1 MPSVSIIRA
10 SLPCGDS
17 ASRAPLITHMLC
29 TTHDSHLV
37 LLLDDID
44 TDTMRLVAQSLPIG
58 TSCAYHA
65 TADCSRVPSLLGAIV
80 FGWACLCCFG
90 IYTAYALY
98 DAGPVPLYLVP
109 PILYPLWVVLVWALT
124 HCALRTRICRH
135 WAFAIENDVAA
146 CGDETRLQSW
156 HMSRARASK
165 RYDGARGVL
174 YSVVSACVSPSAE
187 EFRVVV
193 RSTYGTE
200 NGLWSA

>member
-1 MPSVSIIRA
+1 MPSVSIIRT
-10 SLPCGDS
+10 SLPYGDS
-17 ASRAPLITHMLC
+17 AHRAPLITHMLC
-29 TTHDSHLV
+29 TMHDSHLV

-44 TDTMRLVAQSLPIG
+44 TDMMRLVAQSLPIG
-58 TSCAYHA
+58 TACAYH
-65 TADCSRVPSLLGAIV
+65 ADCSRVPSLLGAIL

-90 IYTAYALY
+90 LY
-98 DAGPVPLYLVP
+98 ITCADAVPLYLVP
-109 PILYPLWVVLVWALT
+109 PILYPLWVFLVWALA
-124 HCALRTRICRH
+124 HCALRTRLCRH
-135 WAFAIENDVAA
+135 LVFAIENDVAA

-193 RSTYGTE
+193 RS
-200 NGLWSA
+200 A